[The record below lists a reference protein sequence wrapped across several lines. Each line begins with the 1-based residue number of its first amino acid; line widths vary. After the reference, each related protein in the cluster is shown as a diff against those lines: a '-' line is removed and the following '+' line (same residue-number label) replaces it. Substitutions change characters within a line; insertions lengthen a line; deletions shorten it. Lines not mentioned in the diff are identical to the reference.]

1 MKIHPVS
8 GDALVVTDVQ
18 NDFLP
23 GGNLAVAHSEEV
35 IPVLN
40 GYIGFFIA
48 QRMPIIATRDWHP
61 PNHCSFYAQ
70 GGPWPPHCIQN
81 TRGAAFPD
89 DLKFP
94 AEVQIVSKADDPNEE
109 AYSSFGGGHLHRVLQ
124 AAGIRRI
131 FVGGLTT
138 DYCVLNTVK
147 DGIELGYKTFL
158 LADATRAVNVKP
170 GDGQRALDEMARA
183 GATFLHYEDLTA

>member
-1 MKIHPVS
+1 MKIEPVS

-23 GGNLAVAHSEEV
+23 GGSLAVAHSEEV

-40 GYIGFFIA
+40 RYIAYFLA
-48 QRMPIIATRDWHP
+48 RRMPVIATRDWHP
-61 PNHCSFYAQ
+61 PNHCSFNEQ

-81 TRGAAFPD
+81 TRGAAFPE
-89 DLKFP
+89 DLEFP
-94 AEVQIVSKADDPNEE
+94 ADVQIVSKADDPKEE

-124 AAGIRRI
+124 AAGIQRI

-147 DGIELGYKTFL
+147 DGIALGYQTFL

-183 GATFLHYEDLTA
+183 GATFMCLEDLAA

>member
-1 MKIHPVS
+1 MKIQPVS

-23 GGNLAVAHSEEV
+23 GGNLAVANSEQV

-40 GYIGFFIA
+40 RYIAYFRSL
-48 QRMPIIATRDWHP
+48 RMPIIATRDWHP

-81 TRGAAFPD
+81 TLGAAFPA
-89 DLKFP
+89 DLELP
-94 AEVQIVSKADDPNEE
+94 EEVQVVSKANEPDKE

-124 AAGIRRI
+124 AAGVRRI

-147 DGIELGYKTFL
+147 DGMELGYQTFL
-158 LADATRAVNVKP
+158 LEDAVRAVNVQP

-183 GATFLHYEDLTA
+183 GATFMRYEDLAA

>member
-23 GGNLAVAHSEEV
+23 GGNLAVLNSEQV

-40 GYIGFFIA
+40 RYIAFFNSL
-48 QRMPIIATRDWHP
+48 RLPIVATRDWHP
-61 PNHCSFYAQ
+61 PNHCSFREQ

-89 DLKFP
+89 NLEFP
-94 AEVQIVSKADDPNEE
+94 ASVRVVSKADDSKEE

-124 AAGIRRI
+124 AAGIQRI

-147 DGIELGYKTFL
+147 DGINLGYQTFL
-158 LADATRAVNVKP
+158 LADAVRAVNVQR
-170 GDGQRALDEMARA
+170 GDGQRALDEMAHA
-183 GATFLHYEDLTA
+183 GAVFIRVEDLAA

>member
-1 MKIHPVS
+1 MKIQPGS

-23 GGNLAVAHSEEV
+23 GGNLAVVDSEQV

-40 GYIGFFIA
+40 RYLAFFTA
-48 QRMPIIATRDWHP
+48 RKLPVIATRDWHP
-61 PNHCSFYAQ
+61 ANHCSFFAQ

-81 TRGAAFPD
+81 TRGAAFPEG
-89 DLKFP
+89 LQFP
-94 AEVQIVSKADDPNEE
+94 PGVQVVSKADEPDTE

-124 AAGIRRI
+124 AAGIQRI

-147 DGIELGYKTFL
+147 DGMELGYQTFL
-158 LADATRAVNVKP
+158 LEDAVRAVNVQP

-183 GATFLHYEDLTA
+183 GATFLRYEDLAA